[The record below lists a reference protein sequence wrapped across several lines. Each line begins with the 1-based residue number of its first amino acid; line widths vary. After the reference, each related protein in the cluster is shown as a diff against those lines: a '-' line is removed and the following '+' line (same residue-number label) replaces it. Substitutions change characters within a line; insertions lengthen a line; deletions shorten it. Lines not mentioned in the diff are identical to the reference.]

1 MTVILLIS
9 LFLFMA
15 LLGIPIAVSLGMT
28 SFLLLYF
35 ELKVPLTVMAQR
47 MFSGV
52 DSFPLMAIPFFV
64 LAGAAMNTGGIT
76 RRIVDF
82 SNSIIGQF
90 RGGLALIN
98 ILASMFFGGVSG
110 SAVADTSAV
119 GGVLIPSMIKEKYER
134 GFAAAVT
141 AFSSGLGPIIPP
153 SITMVVY
160 GIITGTSVSKLF
172 VAGAIPGFLF
182 GFGLLIFTY
191 IIAVRR
197 NYPRHDPVPLSV
209 VWKTF
214 LQVFW
219 ALLMP
224 VIIIGGILSGVFTV
238 TEAAAIAA
246 IYSLF
251 VGIVVF
257 REINSLAKIYQ
268 ILADSSVLVA
278 AIMFLIAAAKLY
290 SWLLVVAHVPQ
301 IVTDFIFSLTKDPL
315 MILMLVNVFMLIIG
329 MFIEANA
336 ALIIFVPILFPVAMK
351 VGIDPIHLGVVLVFN
366 LCLGLVTP
374 PVGLCL
380 SLASQF
386 AEVPLHR
393 TFKAAIPFFIVGF
406 GVLLL
411 ITYLPQI
418 VLILPQI
425 LFN

>member
-9 LFLFMA
+9 LFLIMA
-15 LLGIPIAVSLGMT
+15 TLGIPVAVSLGMS
-28 SFLLLYF
+28 SFILLYF
-35 ELKVPLTVMAQR
+35 ELNVPLTVMAQR
-47 MFSGV
+47 IFAGV
-52 DSFPLMAIPFFV
+52 DSFALMAIPFFV

-76 RRIVDF
+76 KRIVEF
-82 SNSIIGQF
+82 SNSLIGQF

-119 GGVLIPSMIKEKYER
+119 GGVLIPSMIREKYER
-134 GFAAAVT
+134 DFSAAVT

-182 GFGLLIFTY
+182 GIGLLIFTY

-197 NYPRHDPVPLSV
+197 NYPRHDPVPLAEIF
-209 VWKTF
+209 KTF

-238 TEAAAIAA
+238 TEAAAVAA

-257 REINSLAKIYQ
+257 REINSIQKIYQ
-268 ILADSSVLVA
+268 ILADSSMLTA
-278 AIMFLIAAAKLY
+278 AIMFLIGCANLY

-301 IVTDFIFSLTKDPL
+301 IVTDFIFSLTKNPIL
-315 MILMLVNVFMLIIG
+315 ILMLVNAFMLIIG
-329 MFIEANA
+329 MFMEANA
-336 ALIIFVPILFPVAMK
+336 ALIIFVPILFPLAMK
-351 VGIDPIHLGVVLVFN
+351 VGINPIHLGIVLVFN

-380 SLASQF
+380 SLASQI

-393 TFKAAIPFFIVGF
+393 AFKAAIPFFIVGF

-411 ITYLPQI
+411 ITYFPKLVLFLPD
-418 VLILPQI
+418 L

>member
-9 LFLFMA
+9 LFLIMA
-15 LLGIPIAVSLGMT
+15 MIGIPVAVSLGMT
-28 SFLLLYF
+28 SFILLYF
-35 ELKVPLTVMAQR
+35 KLNVPLTVMAQR
-47 MFSGV
+47 IFSGV

-76 RRIVDF
+76 NRIVEF
-82 SNSIIGQF
+82 ANALIGQY

-119 GGVLIPSMIKEKYER
+119 GGVLIPAMIKEKYER
-134 GFAAAVT
+134 DFSAAVT

-172 VAGAIPGFLF
+172 IAGAVPGLLF

-191 IIAVRR
+191 VIAIRR
-197 NYPRHDPVPLSV
+197 DYPRHDPVPLV
-209 VWKTF
+209 VLWKTF
-214 LQVFW
+214 LKVFW

-224 VIIIGGILSGVFTV
+224 LIIIGGILSGVFTV
-238 TEAAAIAA
+238 TEAAAVAA
-246 IYSLF
+246 IYSLL

-257 REINSLAKIYQ
+257 REINSLQKIYQ

-278 AIMFLIAAAKLY
+278 AIMFLIGCAKLY

-301 IVTDFIFSLTKDPL
+301 IVTDFIFSLTNNPVF
-315 MILMLVNVFMLIIG
+315 ILMLVNVFMIIIG
-329 MFIEANA
+329 MFVEANA

-351 VGIDPIHLGVVLVFN
+351 VGIDPIHLGIILVFN

-380 SLASQF
+380 SLASQI

-393 TFKAAIPFFIVGF
+393 SFKAAIPFFIVGF
-406 GVLLL
+406 GVLIL
-411 ITYLPQI
+411 ITYFPKVVLFLPG
-418 VLILPQI
+418 L